1 LYFSVQRGLY
11 GKIVFYGDCPI
22 PGVVIVH
29 RINLHPIGYHTVIR
43 HKDYASYRC
52 GCVIRR
58 IGCLFSHLIHGSK
71 KGFKMSAVCQDDETQ
86 ICEALRLALTDEQ
99 IGIISRRI
107 QNMRAEC
114 VPLQEAVTI
123 VDILN
128 SELEKRGD
136 DGLDAI
142 DALDWLI
149 RYLYAANGVIQYRR

>member
-1 LYFSVQRGLY
+1 
-11 GKIVFYGDCPI
+11 
-22 PGVVIVH
+22 
-29 RINLHPIGYHTVIR
+29 
-43 HKDYASYRC
+43 
-52 GCVIRR
+52 
-58 IGCLFSHLIHGSK
+58 
-71 KGFKMSAVCQDDETQ
+71 MSAVCQDDETQ